1 MVRIHQDS
9 DSPGFYP
16 GFFLSLFIL
25 LFSFAQ
31 ILGLGTMAY
40 ARRSM
45 SERPLECCECRKE
58 VCIRFVQ
65 VTLDQVNEYTVCR
78 DCPMIAKWCG
88 LVDGPS
94 SLNQIASGAGDIC
107 CGHCGTT
114 MENVLVG
121 SPLGCANC
129 YDVFAD
135 VLCTQIL
142 KIPFTNVIH
151 CGRGP
156 GETATLNPTLRLYA
170 LNEALQETLSREEYE
185 EAARIRDEINA
196 LIQTNDPHSTDPSS
210 QEGPDHASSS

>member
-1 MVRIHQDS
+1 
-9 DSPGFYP
+9 
-16 GFFLSLFIL
+16 
-25 LFSFAQ
+25 
-31 ILGLGTMAY
+31 
-40 ARRSM
+40 M

-58 VCIRFVQ
+58 TCIRFVQ
-65 VTLDQVNEYTVCR
+65 VTLDQMNEYTVCR
-78 DCPMIAKWCG
+78 DCPMITKWCG
-88 LVDGPS
+88 FVESSKESSQLV
-94 SLNQIASGAGDIC
+94 QGAGDIC

-121 SPLGCANC
+121 SPLGCADC

-142 KIPFTNVIH
+142 KIPFSNVIH

-156 GETATLNPTLRLYA
+156 GESAIFNPTLRLYA

-196 LIQTNDPHSTDPSS
+196 LIQTNDPVQDPSSS
-210 QEGPDHASSS
+210 QEGHGHAPAS